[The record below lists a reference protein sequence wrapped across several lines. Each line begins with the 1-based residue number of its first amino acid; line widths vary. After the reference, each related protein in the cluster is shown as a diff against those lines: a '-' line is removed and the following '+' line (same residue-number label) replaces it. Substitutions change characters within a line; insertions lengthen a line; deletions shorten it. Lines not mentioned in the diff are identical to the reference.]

1 MPVFKY
7 KIKTKLGTREAEID
21 AENLEIAK
29 KILTRQHINF
39 ISLKLKPK
47 DIVLFGGGPTQ
58 KDVVIFTRQFAT
70 MIGAGLPLVQC
81 LSILAGSV
89 ENRIFGAAITDIKT
103 KVESGETFADA
114 LRKHPKVFDAL
125 YTNMIEAGEVGGILD
140 TIMIRLA
147 EYSEKAMALK
157 GKIKAAMVYPS
168 AIVTV
173 AVAVVIFLLV
183 FVIPMFG
190 TMFSDFG
197 QALPWPTQV
206 VLEASNFV
214 IERWYLV
221 FVMPVVLFVAY
232 IQFRKTE
239 KGLLITDRIYIRL
252 PVLGTLIQKIA
263 VAKFTRTMGTLI
275 SSGVPII
282 EGLEIT
288 ARTAGQKVI
297 ELAVLEV
304 IDDIKQG
311 KGLSDPLKDQGV
323 FPSMVVQM
331 IEVGEQTGA
340 LDAMM
345 NKIADFYDEEV
356 DTAVEGLTSLLEP
369 ALMVFLGI
377 VVGFVVV
384 AMYMPIFKLGDVV
397 G

>member
-1 MPVFKY
+1 MPLFKY
-7 KIKTKLGTREAEID
+7 KFQTKMGTQEGEIEAES
-21 AENLEIAK
+21 LEAART
-29 KILTRQHINF
+29 ILTRQHIRF
-39 ISLKLKPK
+39 KSLKPKGK
-47 DIVLFGGGPTQ
+47 DIVLFGGGPSQ

-81 LSILAGSV
+81 LSILATSAD
-89 ENRIFGAAITDIKT
+89 NKIFSKTILDIKS
-103 KVESGETFADA
+103 KVEAGETFADA

-140 TIMIRLA
+140 KILTRLA
-147 EYSEKAMALK
+147 DYMEKAMALK
-157 GKIKAAMVYPS
+157 GKIKSAMVYPM

-190 TMFSDFG
+190 QMFSDFG
-197 QALPWPTQV
+197 QELPWPTQL
-206 VLEASNFV
+206 VLTLSDFV
-214 IERWYLV
+214 ITYWYIV
-221 FVMPVVLFVAY
+221 FVLPVVLFIAFR
-232 IQFRKTE
+232 QFRKTE
-239 KGLLITDRIYIRL
+239 RGAIVTDKIFIRL
-252 PVLGTLIQKIA
+252 PIVGPLIQKVA

-282 EGLEIT
+282 EGLNIT

-297 ELAVLEV
+297 ESAVIEI

-311 KGLSDPLKDQGV
+311 RGLSEPLKEQGV
-323 FPSMVVQM
+323 FPPMVVQM

-369 ALMVFLGI
+369 ALMVFLGV

>member
-1 MPVFKY
+1 MPEFKY
-7 KIKTKLGTREAEID
+7 KFQTKLGTQEGEIEAD
-21 AENLEIAK
+21 TLEAAK
-29 KILTRQHINF
+29 TILSRQHIKF
-39 ISLKLKPK
+39 TSIKPKPK
-47 DIVLFGGGPTQ
+47 DIVLFGGGPTS

-70 MIGAGLPLVQC
+70 MIAAGLPLVQC
-81 LSILAGSV
+81 LSILSTST
-89 ENRIFGAAITDIKT
+89 ENKMFGKTIREIKS

-114 LRKHPKVFDAL
+114 LRKHPKVFDQL

-140 TIMIRLA
+140 KILVRLA
-147 EYSEKAMALK
+147 DYMEKAMSLK
-157 GKIKAAMVYPS
+157 GKIKSAMVYPA

-190 TMFSDFG
+190 TMFADFG
-197 QALPWPTQV
+197 KALPWPTQI
-206 VLEASNFV
+206 VLNLSDFV
-214 IERWYLV
+214 IEYWYIVFLLPIVLV
-221 FVMPVVLFVAY
+221 VG
-232 IQFRKTE
+232 FRQIRKSE
-239 KGLLITDRIYIRL
+239 KGLLYTDKMALRL
-252 PVLGTLIQKIA
+252 PVIGLLIQKVA

-282 EGLEIT
+282 EGLNIT
-288 ARTAGQKVI
+288 AKTAGQKVI
-297 ELAVLEV
+297 EGAVIEV

-311 KGLSDPLKDQGV
+311 RGLSEPLKEQGV
-323 FPSMVVQM
+323 FPPMVVQM

-340 LDAMM
+340 LDSMM
-345 NKIADFYDEEV
+345 NKIADFYDDEV

-369 ALMVFLGI
+369 MLMVFLGV

>member
-1 MPVFKY
+1 MPEFKY
-7 KIKTKLGTREAEID
+7 KYTTKAGTKVGVIEAES
-21 AENLEIAK
+21 LEQAK
-29 KILTRQHINF
+29 TILNRQHVKF
-39 ISLKLKPK
+39 TSISEHKE
-47 DIVLFGGGPTQ
+47 LFGFGGAPSQ

-70 MIGAGLPLVQC
+70 MISAGLPLVQC
-81 LSILAGSV
+81 LTILANST
-89 ENRIFGAAITDIKT
+89 ENRMFARAISDIKQ

-114 LRKHPKVFDAL
+114 LRKHPKVFDEL

-140 TIMIRLA
+140 KILIRLA
-147 EYSEKAMALK
+147 EYMEKAMALK
-157 GKIKAAMVYPS
+157 GKVKSAMVYPA

-190 TMFSDFG
+190 EMFADFG
-197 QALPWPTQV
+197 QKLPWPTQI
-206 VLEASNFV
+206 VLNLSDFV
-214 IERWYLV
+214 ITKWYLV
-221 FVMPVVLFVAY
+221 FVLPVVVFVLFFK
-232 IQFRKTE
+232 FRATE
-239 KGLLITDRIYIRL
+239 RGKILTDQLSLKL
-252 PVLGTLIQKIA
+252 PVLGPLIQKVA

-275 SSGVPII
+275 ASGVPII
-282 EGLEIT
+282 EGLNIT

-297 ELAVLEV
+297 EKAVLEI

-311 KGLSDPLKDQGV
+311 KGLAEPLKEQGV
-323 FPSMVVQM
+323 FPMMVVQM

-356 DTAVEGLTSLLEP
+356 DTAVEALTSLLEP
-369 ALMVFLGI
+369 ALMVFLGV

-384 AMYMPIFKLGDVV
+384 AMYMPIFKMGEVV

>member
-1 MPVFKY
+1 M
-7 KIKTKLGTREAEID
+7 
-21 AENLEIAK
+21 
-29 KILTRQHINF
+29 
-39 ISLKLKPK
+39 
-47 DIVLFGGGPTQ
+47 
-58 KDVVIFTRQFAT
+58 
-70 MIGAGLPLVQC
+70 
-81 LSILAGSV
+81 
-89 ENRIFGAAITDIKT
+89 
-103 KVESGETFADA
+103 
-114 LRKHPKVFDAL
+114 
-125 YTNMIEAGEVGGILD
+125 
-140 TIMIRLA
+140 
-147 EYSEKAMALK
+147 
-157 GKIKAAMVYPS
+157 
-168 AIVTV
+168 

-206 VLEASNFV
+206 VLGASNFV

-221 FVMPVVLFVAY
+221 FVLPVVLFVAY
-232 IQFRKTE
+232 VQFRQTD
-239 KGLLITDRIYIRL
+239 KGRLITDKIYIRL
-252 PVLGTLIQKIA
+252 PVLGPLIQKIA

-288 ARTAGQKVI
+288 AKTAGQKVI

>member
-1 MPVFKY
+1 MPVFVY
-7 KIKTKLGTREAEID
+7 KVPTKIGSREAQIE
-21 AENLEIAK
+21 AENIETAK
-29 KILTRQHINF
+29 KILSRQHINF
-39 ISLKLKPK
+39 IKIKVKPK
-47 DIVLFGGGPTQ
+47 ELVLFGGGPTQ

-81 LSILAGSV
+81 LGILASSTD
-89 ENRIFGAAITDIKT
+89 NRLFGAAISDVKS
-103 KVESGETFADA
+103 KVEGGETFADA
-114 LRKHPKVFDAL
+114 LRKHPKIWDSL

-147 EYSEKAMALK
+147 EYAEKAMALK
-157 GKIKAAMVYPS
+157 GKIKSAMVYPA

-190 TMFSDFG
+190 TMFSDMG
-197 QALPWPTQV
+197 QALPWPTQI
-206 VLEASNFV
+206 VLGASDFV
-214 IERWYLV
+214 IQRWYLV
-221 FVMPVVLFVAY
+221 FVMPVVLFVGF
-232 IQFRKTE
+232 IQLRKTD
-239 KGLLITDRIYIRL
+239 KGRLITDKIFIRL
-252 PVLGTLIQKIA
+252 PVLGPLIQKIA

-297 ELAVLEV
+297 EIAVLE
-304 IDDIKQG
+304 IISDIKAG
-311 KGLSDPLKDQGV
+311 KGLADPLKDQGV

-369 ALMVFLGI
+369 ALMVFLGV

>member
-7 KIKTKLGTREAEID
+7 KIKTKIGTREAEIE
-21 AENLEIAK
+21 AEDIEAAK
-29 KILTRQHINF
+29 TILTRQHVDF
-39 ISLKLKPK
+39 LSLKLKPK

-81 LSILAGSV
+81 LSILAGST
-89 ENRIFGAAITDIKT
+89 ENKLFGAAINDIKS

-114 LRKHPKVFDAL
+114 LRKHPKVFDSL

-157 GKIKAAMVYPS
+157 GKIKAAMIYPA

-190 TMFSDFG
+190 TMFSDMG
-197 QALPWPTQV
+197 QSLPWPTEI
-206 VLEASNFV
+206 VLGASNFV

-221 FVMPVVLFVAY
+221 FVMPVVVFVAY
-232 IQFRKTE
+232 IQFRKTDT
-239 KGLLITDRIYIRL
+239 GLLITDRIYIRL
-252 PVLGTLIQKIA
+252 PVLGPLIQKIA

-369 ALMVFLGI
+369 MLMVFLGV

>member
-1 MPVFKY
+1 MPVFQY
-7 KIKTKLGTREAEID
+7 KFTTKLGAQKGEIEADTIE
-21 AENLEIAK
+21 AAK
-29 KILTRQHINF
+29 SILNRQHIKF
-39 ISLKLKPK
+39 TSIKPKPK
-47 DIVLFGGGPTQ
+47 DIVLFGGGPKT
-58 KDVVIFTRQFAT
+58 KDIVIFTRQFAT

-81 LSILAGSV
+81 LSILSSSTD
-89 ENRIFGAAITDIKT
+89 NKIFGKVIADIKT
-103 KVESGETFADA
+103 KIESGETFADA
-114 LRKHPKVFDAL
+114 LRKHPKIFDDL

-140 TIMIRLA
+140 KILMRLA
-147 EYSEKAMALK
+147 EYMEKAMALK
-157 GKIKAAMVYPS
+157 GKVKSALIYPS

-190 TMFSDFG
+190 KMFADFG
-197 QALPWPTQV
+197 QALPWPTQM
-206 VLEASNFV
+206 VLNVSNFV
-214 IERWYLV
+214 ITYWYLV
-221 FVMPVVLFVAY
+221 FLMPVAIVVAV

-239 KGLLITDRIYIRL
+239 NGLKLTDQLLIRL
-252 PVLGTLIQKIA
+252 PVFGVLIQKVA

-282 EGLEIT
+282 EGLNIT

-297 ELAVLEV
+297 EEAVLSV

-311 KGLSDPLKDQGV
+311 KGLADPLREQGV
-323 FPSMVVQM
+323 FPPMVVQM

-356 DTAVEGLTSLLEP
+356 DTAVEGLTSMLEP
-369 ALMVFLGI
+369 MLMVFLGV

-384 AMYMPIFKLGDVV
+384 AMYMPIFKMGDVV

>member
-7 KIKTKLGTREAEID
+7 KIKTKVGTREAEIEAD
-21 AENLEIAK
+21 DIETAK

-39 ISLKLKPK
+39 VSLKLKPK

-89 ENRIFGAAITDIKT
+89 ENRIFGAAINDIKS

-114 LRKHPKVFDAL
+114 LRKHPKVFDPL

-197 QALPWPTQV
+197 QALPWPTQI
-206 VLEASNFV
+206 VLGASNFV

-221 FVMPVVLFVAY
+221 FVLPVVLFVAY

-252 PVLGTLIQKIA
+252 PVLGPLIQKIA

-288 ARTAGQKVI
+288 AKTAGQKVI

>member
-1 MPVFKY
+1 MPLFKY
-7 KIKTKLGTREAEID
+7 TFDTKMGSQTGEIEAETID
-21 AENLEIAK
+21 QAK
-29 KILTRQHINF
+29 TILNRQHIKF
-39 ISLKLKPK
+39 KSIKQAGKELT
-47 DIVLFGGGPTQ
+47 LFESGPTQ

-81 LSILAGSV
+81 LSILGNSV
-89 ENRIFGAAITDIKT
+89 ENKSFGKMINDVRL
-103 KVESGETFADA
+103 KVETGETFADA
-114 LRKHPKVFDAL
+114 LRRHPMVWDDL

-140 TIMIRLA
+140 KILLRLA
-147 EYSEKAMALK
+147 TYMEKAMALK
-157 GKIKAAMVYPS
+157 AKVKSALIYP
-168 AIVTV
+168 AIIVTV
-173 AVAVVIFLLV
+173 AVVVVVFLLV

-190 TMFSDFG
+190 KMFADFG
-197 QALPWPTQV
+197 KELPLPTQI
-206 VLEASNFV
+206 VLMLSNFI
-214 IERWYLV
+214 IEKWYIV
-221 FVMPVVLFVAY
+221 FVMPAALFATFVY
-232 IQFRKTE
+232 IRRTE
-239 KGLLITDRIYIRL
+239 KGQIFFDRIFIRA
-252 PVLGTLIQKIA
+252 PVFGPLIQKVA

-282 EGLEIT
+282 EGLNIT

-297 ELAVLEV
+297 ELAVLGV

-311 KGLSDPLKDQGV
+311 KGLADPLREQGV

-340 LDAMM
+340 LDSMM

-356 DTAVEGLTSLLEP
+356 DTAVAGLTSMLEP
-369 ALMVFLGI
+369 LLMVFLGV

-384 AMYMPIFKLGDVV
+384 AMYMPIFKLGEAM